1 MDIPLIESGIIINPN
16 FLSRFLAGLNSHWA
30 YCALAAVAVA
40 AFSSLAKR
48 TRLVFFRF
56 PSAKS
61 VIPHPPTYFSDTDD
75 VSSSDSD
82 DDTEAEEED
91 DDVNHEDDAMASDDD
106 ESESFC
112 GNCWVDEGR
121 NGDSEERVFWPEL
134 VGGGAIVKVWDGLGL
149 GFRKSGTEK
158 LISLMDLSRGD
169 AISSF
174 LAGRGQIP
182 AAFME
187 SPAVVLSGAADIGG
201 NFNIRAWDSRTG
213 GEASGVSFG
222 PRRRRRVEGI
232 AGGEGRVFVRDDAGE
247 VSLVDLR
254 NGKTTAAVGGETF
267 WDADAV
273 FVDGGGDD
281 EGKSGMVGGS
291 SVAAWCRNAVR
302 CFPVL
307 PSSR

>member
-16 FLSRFLAGLNSHWA
+16 FLSRLLAGLNSLWA
-30 YCALAAVAVA
+30 YCALAVAAVA

-56 PSAKS
+56 PRAKS

-75 VSSSDSD
+75 VSSSDSY
-82 DDTEAEEED
+82 DDTEVEDED
-91 DDVNHEDDAMASDDD
+91 DDDHEDDAMASDDD
-106 ESESFC
+106 ESDSFC

-121 NGDSEERVFWPEL
+121 NGDSEERDFWPEL

-149 GFRKSGTEK
+149 GFRKSGAEK

-201 NFNIRAWDSRTG
+201 NFNIKAWDSRTG
-213 GEASGVSFG
+213 GEASSVAFG

-254 NGKTTAAVGGETF
+254 NGKTTAVAGETF
-267 WDADAV
+267 WDAGAV

-281 EGKSGMVGGS
+281 EGKSGVVSGS

>member
-1 MDIPLIESGIIINPN
+1 MEIPLIESGIIINPS
-16 FLSRFLAGLNSHWA
+16 FLSSFLAGLNSLWA
-30 YCALAAVAVA
+30 YCALALA
-40 AFSSLAKR
+40 AFSSLSKR
-48 TRLVFFRF
+48 TRLVTFRF
-56 PSAKS
+56 PRAKS

-82 DDTEAEEED
+82 TEEEED
-91 DDVNHEDDAMASDDD
+91 DDDDEDDHEDDAMASDDD

-134 VGGGAIVKVWDGLGL
+134 AGSGAIVKVWDGLGL

-158 LISLMDLSRGD
+158 LVSLMDLSRGD

-187 SPAVVLSGAADIGG
+187 SPAVVLSAAAKNGG
-201 NFNIRAWDSRTG
+201 NFSVRAWDARTG
-213 GEASGVSFG
+213 GEESAVAFG

-232 AGGEGRVFVRDDAGE
+232 AGGDGRVFVHDDAGE

-254 NGKTTAAVGGETF
+254 NGTATAAAGETF

-273 FVDGGGDD
+273 FVDGDGNE
-281 EGKSGMVGGS
+281 EGKSGMAGGS